1 MAQVRNC
8 ALAGILTDTDS
19 SSIHCSGMLEMSLG
33 RGSLSET
40 PFCVWKGQ
48 SGRAVDL
55 RQLGKHA

>member
-48 SGRAVDL
+48 SGRAAD
-55 RQLGKHA
+55 